1 MCSPVKAMNMMIT
14 EEMGWD
20 GFPIQIQMIK
30 ISQFEANKGMEEGV
44 QVLDLGVE
52 LEGLWD

>member
-1 MCSPVKAMNMMIT
+1 MNMMIT